1 MHSQKKYSYYPE
13 YVSVLNNPQRINK
26 LLLKKSMKPDK
37 MTTSKI
43 D

>member
-26 LLLKKSMKPDK
+26 LLKKKKTDK